1 MKIIDERSTTQ
12 VRFDCIPYGT
22 VFLTERRGKDPL
34 MKIEAGGIDYIVEL
48 STGDVFFADMLFSP
62 DTMVTTVE
70 VTLVIK

>member
-22 VFLTERRGKDPL
+22 VFLTERGISPL
-34 MKIEAGGIDYIVEL
+34 MKIAVGGIDYIVEL
-48 STGDVFFADMLFSP
+48 STGDVFVADMLFSP

>member
-1 MKIIDERSTTQ
+1 MKIIDERPTTQ

-22 VFLTERRGKDPL
+22 VFLTERGISPL
-34 MKIEAGGIDYIVEL
+34 MKISASGIDYIVEL

-70 VTLVIK
+70 VTLILK

>member
-22 VFLTERRGKDPL
+22 VFLTERGINPL
-34 MKIEAGGIDYIVEL
+34 MKIEVGGIDYIVEL
-48 STGDVFFADMLFSP
+48 STGDVFVADMLFSP
-62 DTMVTTVE
+62 DTIVTTAE

>member
-1 MKIIDERSTTQ
+1 MKIIDERQATQ

-22 VFLTERRGKDPL
+22 VFLTERGISPL
-34 MKIEAGGIDYIVEL
+34 MKISASGIDYIVEL

-70 VTLVIK
+70 VTLVLK

>member
-22 VFLTERRGKDPL
+22 VFLTERGKDPL
-34 MKIEAGGIDYIVEL
+34 MKIAVGGIDYIVAL
-48 STGDVFFADMLFSP
+48 STGDIFVADMLCSS
-62 DTMVTTVE
+62 DTIVTTAE

>member
-12 VRFDCIPYGT
+12 VRFDCIPYGA
-22 VFLTERRGKDPL
+22 VFLTERGKDPL
-34 MKIEAGGIDYIVEL
+34 MKIAVGGIDYIVEL
-48 STGDVFFADMLFSP
+48 STGDVFVADMLFSP